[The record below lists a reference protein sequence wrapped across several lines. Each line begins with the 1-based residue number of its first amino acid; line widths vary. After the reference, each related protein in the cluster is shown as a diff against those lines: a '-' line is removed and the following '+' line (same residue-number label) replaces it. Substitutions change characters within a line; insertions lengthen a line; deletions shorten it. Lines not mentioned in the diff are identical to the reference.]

1 MSDYEDY
8 DYRDYSGY
16 DYDDYDPGY
25 DYDPYDDYD
34 DDRDDYDDYPDY
46 NDYPDYD
53 EPDYDEPDYDEPDYD
68 EPDHDEDD
76 HDEDDRQAELDD
88 LISYLSRLRIGQ
100 EYRRYGY
107 YRCPGCSKTWQSA
120 QTFCI
125 YKGTG
130 DEKDEKD
137 KVIKRGEGIFEVR
150 NKINTGKLSV
160 KAGMF
165 CFAVSSYRFLPNIFL
180 IFKLC
185 WRPVK

>member
-1 MSDYEDY
+1 MSDYE

-25 DYDPYDDYD
+25 DYNPYDDYD
-34 DDRDDYDDYPDY
+34 YDDGRDDNDDYQDYDDYPDY
-46 NDYPDYD
+46 D
-53 EPDYDEPDYDEPDYD
+53 EQAE
-68 EPDHDEDD
+68 
-76 HDEDDRQAELDD
+76 DEDDRQAELED
-88 LISYLSRLRIGQ
+88 LISYLSHLRIGQ
-100 EYRRYGY
+100 EYRRYGF

-165 CFAVSSYRFLPNIFL
+165 CFPVSSYRF
-180 IFKLC
+180 
-185 WRPVK
+185 